1 MSAEGFA
8 MMFHDQKILFIG
20 AHPDDI
26 ELGCGALISHI
37 AKDNE
42 IFCVTLSDNQGNPL
56 LIDSENLVEEH
67 YRSMNL
73 LGIQEN
79 NIILDKFIALGFHNS
94 RQDILEYMNKLK
106 RTYKPDIVFIH
117 SSADIHQ
124 DHNTLTKEALRAFR
138 DTTLL
143 GFEIIRSSYGFIPKF
158 FAAINA
164 IDVEYKI
171 KALAEYKTHS
181 DKYYFNP
188 NIIRSSLIHNGALIG
203 CQYAEGFD
211 IIRIIEDFRRC
222 EL

>member
-1 MSAEGFA
+1 MSSERFA

-42 IFCVTLSDNQGNPL
+42 ILCVTFSDNQGNPL
-56 LIDSENLVEEH
+56 LINSENLVEEH
-67 YRSMNL
+67 YRSMNR
-73 LGIQEN
+73 LGIPKN
-79 NIILDKFIALGFHNS
+79 NIILDKFAALNFHNS

-106 RTYKPDIVFIH
+106 RTYKPDAVFMH

-124 DHNTLTKEALRAFR
+124 DHNTLTEEALRAFR

-143 GFEIIRSSYGFIPKF
+143 GFEIIRSSCGFIPNF

-164 IDVEYKI
+164 CDVEYKI
-171 KALAEYKTHS
+171 KALAEYQTYS

-188 NIIRSSLIHNGALIG
+188 DIIRANLIHNGALIG
-203 CQYAEGFD
+203 CPYAEGFD
-211 IIRIIEDFRRC
+211 IIRVIEDLKRC
-222 EL
+222 KS